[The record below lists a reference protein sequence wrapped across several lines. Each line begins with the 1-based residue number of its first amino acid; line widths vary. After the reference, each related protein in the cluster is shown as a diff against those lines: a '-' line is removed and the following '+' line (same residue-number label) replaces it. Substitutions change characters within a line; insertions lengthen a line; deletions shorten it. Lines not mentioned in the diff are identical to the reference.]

1 MNLFEYVGKRKD
13 EIEMY
18 LDVALREKAES
29 TNKDYAHL
37 YESLREF
44 SIKGKHLRGCF
55 FLLSYE
61 MAGGK
66 NLEAVIPVAAAIE
79 INGSAL
85 LIHDDIM
92 DKDMLRR
99 GGMSMFAKYIEEG
112 KKIKAFD
119 PHDYGVGSG
128 ILIGDIGIILGFELL
143 DRAGI
148 EKDFRQKVF
157 TQYAQDMQITAVGQ
171 MMDYDFSSTSREPNE
186 EEILEMYRMK
196 TARYSL
202 INPFL
207 MGAQATGANEEYCA
221 TLLKIAEN
229 LGILF
234 QIRDDVMGLMGDEKE
249 TGKAARSDVREN
261 KKTLIRKYLFESAE
275 GDNAELLKKTFGSD
289 QISDDDFAELVNFVK
304 TSGVEERINQ
314 KLQSMA
320 AEIRKEVKQLSIEQ
334 SFKDL
339 MEELIQYSLT
349 RTK

>member
-1 MNLFEYVGKRKD
+1 MSLFEYVGKRKD
-13 EIEMY
+13 EIGAY
-18 LDVALREKAES
+18 LDVALKEKAE
-29 TNKDYAHL
+29 TTDKNYAHL

-66 NLEAVIPVAAAIE
+66 DVSFVIPAAAAIE

-99 GGMSMFAKYIEEG
+99 GGLSMFAKYIEEG
-112 KKIKAFD
+112 KKIQAFN
-119 PHDYGVGSG
+119 PHEYGVGSG

-143 DRAGI
+143 DRAKI

-157 TQYAQDMQITAVGQ
+157 IQYAQDMQITAVGQ

-207 MGAQATGANEEYCA
+207 MGAQAAGASEEYCA
-221 TLLKIAEN
+221 KLLRIAET

-234 QIRDDVMGLMGDEKE
+234 QIRDDVMGLLGDEKE

-275 GDNAELLKKTFGSD
+275 GDKKDLLHKVFGSD
-289 QISDDDFAELVNFVK
+289 TISDNDFAKLLNFVN
-304 TSGVEERINQ
+304 TSGVEERISK
-314 KLQSMA
+314 KLHNMA
-320 AEIRKEVKQLSIEQ
+320 EEVRKEVEQLSIEP
-334 SFKDL
+334 SFREL